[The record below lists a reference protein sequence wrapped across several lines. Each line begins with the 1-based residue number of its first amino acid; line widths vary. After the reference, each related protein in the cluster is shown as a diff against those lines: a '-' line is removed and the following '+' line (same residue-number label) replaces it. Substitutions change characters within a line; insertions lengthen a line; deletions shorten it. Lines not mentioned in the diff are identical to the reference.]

1 MKKST
6 LGLIAVI
13 AVGTISC
20 NMAFCTTHYPAASA
34 LSVTASATEASGN
47 LIVQITGLP
56 VLSGVTVTVTGSG
69 KTYTAVTNDK
79 GQAVFSKLPVYDS
92 AGSSITYTIQETIPD
107 GYLAASSMTTTLSAG
122 STVIASIPNT
132 EKTYTIAIDCKDY
145 KTNSILPSGDAVLS
159 GGSFT
164 VCHDGEV
171 YGTYAIDAEG
181 KLCELTLHDKEYE
194 GNWTVQMNEA
204 PTGYFLDPTMQEL
217 GYMDGDT
224 WTSLNSFF
232 PKYTHATMHLSL
244 LPISGKL
251 SVTGNVGDTVQIY
264 LESAGSYENS
274 RASERAQLTI
284 TDAGKAV
291 ETELLPYGRYVISDL
306 TTGETVTADISTYGE
321 TVPVTLKQSD
331 VTEKTTYYLYNI
343 RGDKLIQS
351 GEFTEGSP
359 IAVPDGYTTD
369 MHFMLRIKQ
378 SDPDSGVETLLKE
391 MYIILH
397 EDGTYTEDYM
407 VLIGD
412 VNLDGRVDLSDAI
425 LLNKYCSGAVK
436 LSKEQ
441 IAAGNCNSDSQTDM
455 NDSISLLRFLV
466 HLETKLPVSEQG
478 GERV

>member
-1 MKKST
+1 MKRST
-6 LGLIAVI
+6 LCAFAIL

-34 LSVTASATEASGN
+34 LTVTASAAEASGN

-56 VLSGVTVTVTGSG
+56 ELSGVTVTVTGNE
-69 KTYTAVTNDK
+69 KTYTAVTNEK

-92 AGSSITYTIQETIPD
+92 AGTEIAYTIREDIPE
-107 GYLAASSMTTTLSAG
+107 GYLATTYTVKLAAYNTL
-122 STVIASIPNT
+122 IATIPYT
-132 EKTYTIAIDCKDY
+132 KKTYSIAIDCKDY
-145 KTNSILPSGDAVLS
+145 ITNSILPSGDAVLS

-164 VCHDGEV
+164 VYHDGAV
-171 YGTYAIDAEG
+171 YGTYSIDEDG
-181 KLCELTLHDKEYE
+181 KLCEFALYGMEYE
-194 GNWTVQMNEA
+194 GTWEIQMNEA
-204 PTGYFLDPTMQEL
+204 PAGYFLDPTMQEL

-224 WTSLNSFF
+224 WTSLTSFF
-232 PKYTHATMHLSL
+232 PQYTHATMHLSL

-251 SVTGNVGDTVQIY
+251 SVTGNAGDTVQIY
-264 LESAGSYENS
+264 LESAGSYENC
-274 RASERAQLTI
+274 RASERAQLTM

-306 TTGETVTADISTYGE
+306 TTGKNMTADISTYGE
-321 TVPVTLKQSD
+321 IVPVTLEQSD

-343 RGDKLIQS
+343 RGDELIQS

-359 IAVPDGYTTD
+359 IALPDGHTADTHY
-369 MHFMLRIKQ
+369 MLRIKQ
-378 SDPDSGVETLLKE
+378 TDPDSGVETLLKE

-397 EDGTYTEDYM
+397 KDGTYTEDYM
-407 VLIGD
+407 VLCGD

-441 IAAGNCNSDSQTDM
+441 IAAGNCDTDSQTDM
-455 NDSISLLRFLV
+455 NDSIALLRFLV
-466 HLETKLPVSEQG
+466 HLETKLPVTEQG
-478 GERV
+478 EERV